1 MKRSIFLALSVI
13 FLLTGILQANPAD
26 IYPTG
31 KVDMVD
37 FAVFAAAWLSNDS
50 PTANWNPDCDIS
62 EPNDGF
68 IDELDLA
75 VLAAN
80 WLWTALDDKV
90 WVDINDPGV
99 SEHEAF
105 NGYMSKYE
113 TTNAQYCAYL
123 NAAKASNGIT
133 ISADQVIGA
142 SGPYL
147 GQMYYYLAGSGHT
160 YNGATNGGAARINW
174 TGSSFTVDSGFGN
187 HPVTYVSWAGAMAF
201 CNYYGWRLP
210 TEWEWQAVADYDGS
224 YTYGHGFGVINNSL
238 ANYYDSL
245 HPYGTTAVGSYGT
258 IHGYGMCDMAG
269 NVFEWTDS
277 IYSGSSHVTC
287 GGCWDAADQYSAISY
302 RVGKSGTFHYVGF
315 RVCR

>member
-1 MKRSIFLALSVI
+1 MRRSIFLALSVI
-13 FLLTGILQANPAD
+13 FSLTGILQANPAD

-31 KVDMVD
+31 KVDMID
-37 FAVFAAAWLSNDS
+37 FAVFAAAWLSDDS

-99 SEHEAF
+99 SGHEAF

-123 NAAKASNGIT
+123 NAANASEAIT
-133 ISADQVIGA
+133 ISVDRVMGA

-147 GQMYYYLAGSGHT
+147 GHMYYRLTGSGHT
-160 YNGATNGGAARINW
+160 YNGATDGGAARINW

-187 HPVTYVSWAGAMAF
+187 HPVTYVSWRGSMAF

-210 TEWEWQAVADYDGS
+210 TEWEWQAVADHTVDDP
-224 YTYGHGFGVINNSL
+224 YTYGCGPNINNSI
-238 ANYYDSL
+238 ANYYDST
-245 HPYGTTAVGSYGT
+245 HPYGTTAVGAFGAY
-258 IHGYGMCDMAG
+258 GYGMCDMAG

-277 IYSGSSHVTC
+277 IYSSSNHVTR
-287 GGCWDAADQYSAISY
+287 GGSWDVTDQYSAVLH
-302 RVGKSGTFHYVGF
+302 RNGNSGTLHYVGF
-315 RVCR
+315 RVCH